1 MLELIISGPLPPP
14 TDLLVSR
21 PSLATS
27 ISLSWEQP
35 LGADAVNS
43 YQINYNYTINECS
56 RDSVGQIMQGSV
68 NVGNVRTYNL
78 SNSSQISVEEDSVYS
93 ITVTAVNNVVSS
105 IPSATR
111 MTTTAPAGMSVLS
124 FMYMPVLDD
133 DTVWSSVAPSGAPQN
148 LQVLVVN
155 ATSITLQWDEV
166 ACQLRNGMIDGY
178 QISYSSVNVTVSNG
192 NTYTANRLLPRK
204 NYTFF
209 VNAFISSYLGPGP
222 QVTVTN
228 ETSVLQGEWMVFLLA
243 S

>member
-35 LGADAVNS
+35 LGADHDAVQS
-43 YQINYNYTINECS
+43 YQINYNYTLNECFK
-56 RDSVGQIMQGSV
+56 DSVGRIMQGSV

-78 SNSSQISVEEDSVYS
+78 SNSSQTPVEEDSVYS
-93 ITVTAVNNVVSS
+93 ITVTAINNVVSS

-124 FMYMPVLDD
+124 FMCMSVLDD
-133 DTVWSSVAPSGAPQN
+133 DVVWSFVAPSGAPQN
-148 LQVLVVN
+148 LQALVVN

-178 QISYSSVNVTVSNG
+178 QISYSSVNVMVTNSN
-192 NTYTANRLLPRK
+192 TFTADRLLPRK
-204 NYTFF
+204 NYTFA
-209 VNAFISSYLGPGP
+209 VNAFSGFLGPGP
-222 QVTVTN
+222 QGHIYTN
-228 ETSVLQGEWMVFLLA
+228 ETSLLQ
-243 S
+243 